1 MTPRRAWL
9 VGRGLAAA
17 TLVWGATSALA
28 DRPLLLPGPPEVAAS
43 WLDLLASGRLVAET
57 WVSLRRLGLAYG
69 AAAVAGVAL
78 GMAMGQWRPVER
90 IASPLV
96 NSIRAVSGI
105 AWIPIAVV
113 WFGVSEWLPIFIIF
127 YGAVFPFVLN
137 AQAGI
142 ASVDA
147 RLIHVAR
154 SLGASRQRIA
164 LQVILPATVPY
175 LLTGAR
181 VALGVAWMS
190 IIAAELLGAPTGLG
204 FSIQYARMLQQTPKM
219 LAWILWV
226 GVVGFVLDAGMRAV
240 VRRLAPWAGAGRLTG
255 EPA

>member
-1 MTPRRAWL
+1 
-9 VGRGLAAA
+9 
-17 TLVWGATSALA
+17 
-28 DRPLLLPGPPEVAAS
+28 
-43 WLDLLASGRLVAET
+43 
-57 WVSLRRLGLAYG
+57 
-69 AAAVAGVAL
+69 
-78 GMAMGQWRPVER
+78 
-90 IASPLV
+90 
-96 NSIRAVSGI
+96 
-105 AWIPIAVV
+105 
-113 WFGVSEWLPIFIIF
+113 
-127 YGAVFPFVLN
+127 
-137 AQAGI
+137 
-142 ASVDA
+142 VDA

-154 SLGASRQRIA
+154 SLGASHQRIA

-181 VALGVAWMS
+181 VTLGVAWMS

-226 GVVGFVLDAGMRAV
+226 GVVGFVLDAGLRAA